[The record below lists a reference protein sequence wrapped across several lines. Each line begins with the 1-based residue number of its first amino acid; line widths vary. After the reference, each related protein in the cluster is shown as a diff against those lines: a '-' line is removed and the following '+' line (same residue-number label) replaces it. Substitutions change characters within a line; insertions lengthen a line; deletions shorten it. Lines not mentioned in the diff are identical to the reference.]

1 MLRWSALTDEQVVR
15 ASRCL
20 VRTAKDLNSPAFG
33 RATETD
39 ECKWCHFHAVCP
51 GHWGHI
57 VLPFPVRHPITK
69 RTTFVI
75 AVPPLKLRPPPK
87 FSKKQTHGL
96 TKQYALL
103 LRCTTP
109 ERLQRAVTELYGK
122 STFAETLADR
132 FKGKSGRMRANIMG
146 RRVNNSAR
154 SVITGDP
161 NLKWYQVGVP
171 HSIADALTVVVRL
184 NTTNHWAVEAKMFEA
199 ERADRLRYWL
209 DAKGTPLSTV
219 PMHATIGDVF
229 YRPLEDGD
237 LVILNRQPTLHRN
250 SMLGMEVV
258 RMPHSTI
265 RIHPRVTKGFNAD
278 FDGDEMNLFAVQTL
292 AARAEVREIMHIRH
306 HAKYVVD
313 IQDSRLST
321 HMGFGSG
328 APARERLRLFG
339 HSVGWRAAR
348 ATVPVDHCTKTMN
361 VHDFKNDV
369 LRRVRDAEPADSP
382 WRRMIESGSKGKW
395 ANLCAI
401 KGCLGQQFIQGTVP
415 EPLHAWDPPTR
426 ESRGFVHANYRDGLN
441 PREFFFHCMA
451 GREGLIDTAIRTAD
465 VGYKHRRIARFL
477 EELRVEHDGTVR
489 DECGRVVA
497 WEHAECAGTFVGL
510 LAAQHI
516 GEPATQLTLNTFHQA
531 GAIAE
536 ITTSGLTRM
545 QELLQWSKTNAHELQ
560 KRPCVSVSEA
570 WTVRATTL
578 ATFTLQRI
586 GSRVWLDVDMML
598 RYDTDI
604 VHIHGVTGGTRHGT
618 WVDPWI
624 ETDAPATM
632 HITGRRGVGSASVR
646 GASLVARGRYHPWS
660 QHEYSTNPWH
670 TFECLGIEAA
680 RTVWVE
686 EMRGVL
692 PQVAAE
698 HIELLAEYMCHG
710 GTPVACAR
718 TAFKDVGTLRAA
730 AYERAQYVFPLAAT
744 RNIVERTATLSDT
757 ITLNRFSTLHKTTTA
772 QTKGSHCAAR

>member
-1 MLRWSALTDEQVVR
+1 MLHWSALTDEQVVR
-15 ASRCL
+15 ASRCR

-39 ECKWCHFHAVCP
+39 ACTWCHFHSVCP

-57 VLPFPVRHPITK
+57 VLPHPVRHPITK
-69 RTTFVI
+69 QTTFVV

-87 FSKKQTHGL
+87 FSTKRVHGL
-96 TKQYALL
+96 TKQYAML

-109 ERLQRAVTELYGK
+109 ERLQRAVNELYGK
-122 STFAETLADR
+122 STFSETLADR

-171 HSIADALTVVVRL
+171 HSIADTLTVVVRL

-199 ERADRLRYWL
+199 ERRDTLRHWL
-209 DAKGTPLSTV
+209 DAKGIPLSTV
-219 PMHATIGDVF
+219 PLHSTIGDVF
-229 YRPLEDGD
+229 HRPLEDGD

-292 AARAEVREIMHIRH
+292 AARAEVQELMHIRH
-306 HAKYVVD
+306 HSKYVVD
-313 IQDSRLST
+313 IQDSRLAT
-321 HMGFGSG
+321 YMGLDRRG
-328 APARERLRLFG
+328 LRLFG
-339 HSVGWRAAR
+339 HSVGWKAAR
-348 ATVPVDHCTKTMN
+348 VTVPVGRCTATMN

-369 LRRVRDAEPADSP
+369 LRRVRDAEPEGSP
-382 WRRMIESGSKGKW
+382 WKRMIESGSKGKW

-401 KGCLGQQFIQGTVP
+401 KGCLGQQFIQGAVP
-415 EPLHAWDPPTR
+415 EPLHTWDPPTR
-426 ESRGFVHANYRDGLN
+426 DSKGFVHANYRDGLN

-497 WEHAECAGTFVGL
+497 WTHEQCTGTFVGL

-545 QELLQWSKTNAHELQ
+545 QELLQWSTTNAHELQ
-560 KRPCVSVSEA
+560 KRPAGGSPGEA
-570 WTVRATTL
+570 WTTRATTL
-578 ATFTLQRI
+578 ATFTHQRI
-586 GSRVWLDVDMML
+586 GSCVYLDVDMML

-618 WVDPWI
+618 WEDPWI
-624 ETDAPATM
+624 ETDAAPDT
-632 HITGRRGVGSASVR
+632 HITGRRGVSSASIHTSEV
-646 GASLVARGRYHPWS
+646 VAAGIYHPWT
-660 QHEYSTNPWH
+660 QGEYSTNPRH
-670 TFECLGIEAA
+670 TFERLGIEAA
-680 RTVWVE
+680 REVWVR
-686 EMRGVL
+686 EMRQVL
-692 PQVAAE
+692 PQVAGE
-698 HIELLAEYMCHG
+698 HIELLAEYMCHRG
-710 GTPVACAR
+710 EPVPCNR
-718 TAFKDVGTLRAA
+718 KAFETTTTLRAA
-730 AYERAQYVFPLAAT
+730 AYERAQLVFPKAALA
-744 RNIVERTATLSDT
+744 RVVERTRTQADV
-757 ITLNRFSTLHKTTTA
+757 ITFNRFSTLHKTTL
-772 QTKGSHCAAR
+772 H